1 MKVGMKIAAVAGG
14 ALVVLILVGSSTYFS
29 VTKLIDSNRVV
40 AKTDTLLRQVAS
52 LQTLITDAETGVR
65 GYVLTGDT
73 PYLEPYNQELTKV
86 HQALEDLHKVVGDD
100 PVQKESFQ
108 NLEDA
113 ISSTMRLQKE
123 TMEARRDVGFDAAV
137 TLVQTDRSK
146 KFMDRIRGNV
156 AKIVTEELRLLDDR
170 QAEALDTAH
179 NTLLTIVFGT
189 VLAITFVTLFGI
201 FVTQD
206 ITAILRKLVRATDQI
221 SNGKFEPLSSIK
233 NEDELGELADALN
246 DMGRSL
252 HGMLEKLDAERDAR
266 QHTESILDDT
276 RHQLAKLSYESDE
289 LMTLTGEQSQ
299 SLEIGSNTIGE
310 LALDVS
316 NLSAKV
322 RKLLEN
328 GRLQSQLTLQFFTDF
343 ESQSYSLKEFIIE
356 LEGVSAKIAKA
367 ANRVGSLADKMTE
380 LDSLVVAINDIAAQM
395 NLIALTAAMETS
407 RSGQENTAI
416 SPLLVELRTLSDRTK
431 ADALKIRQSILE
443 LQTTGVKVVE
453 VNDDSARL
461 VRHMVEAAKQA
472 IHKNPEMIEVLRRSK
487 ELTGEAGDEIE
498 GAFTSLTK
506 LQYSLE
512 RFGLAIAQQQQLSQ
526 ASKSR
531 SVEVNAVKNVLA
543 NLLEPNG
550 KVH

>member
-113 ISSTMRLQKE
+113 INSTMRLQKE

-328 GRLQSQLTLQFFTDF
+328 GRLQSQLTLQLFTDF

-461 VRHMVEAAKQA
+461 VKHMVEAAKQA
-472 IHKNPEMIEVLRRSK
+472 IYKNPEMIEVLRRSK